1 MHIFNQL
8 LHPHFTSYY
17 YPLNIKPPTRKD
29 INRKKTKKSK
39 MKQLGEA
46 TRYTQFPKNIVV
58 GALVIARMKPN

>member
-1 MHIFNQL
+1 
-8 LHPHFTSYY
+8 
-17 YPLNIKPPTRKD
+17 
-29 INRKKTKKSK
+29 